1 MSKCKHL
8 MPEGRCDI
16 SKDYFG
22 DSKMC
27 DYIEFDK
34 DETQFCYYYE
44 SPLDEIMKLPI
55 YDIRVKR

>member
-1 MSKCKHL
+1 MSNCKHR
-8 MPEGRCDI
+8 MPDGRCDV

-22 DSKMC
+22 NSKMC

-44 SPLDEIMKLPI
+44 SPVMEIMKDTTI
-55 YDIRVKR
+55 KR